1 MNERASE
8 SVRESECESERA
20 SKFSIRV
27 HVKTHVRVYTMQ
39 RTLSLKMC
47 PPGHLLCTCQCR
59 TCSRSTVSFLRKK
72 LDGQPGISLAEDAVG
87 VHEGAMQEHA
97 TPIIVV
103 VWSASCWVHPHIVC
117 THCVGC
123 LYASNFIMV
132 WNRSEHSVRNDS
144 YWLASVA
151 GTVSQTGEW
160 VGSGISFTSSPTLLA
175 DAEG

>member
-1 MNERASE
+1 VNERASE

-87 VHEGAMQEHA
+87 VHEGAMQERA
-97 TPIIVV
+97 THSRVECLMLG
-103 VWSASCWVHPHIVC
+103 SLHIVC
-117 THCVGC
+117 IHCVGC
-123 LYASNFIMV
+123 LYASNFIML
-132 WNRSEHSVRNDS
+132 WNRSEHSVRNHS